1 MSTILHWADWQVLDH
16 RLGEHRR
23 ALRNEGVL
31 SSLLVEQVFV
41 SHHQM
46 DLSKVIDAHL
56 HTHRP
61 IACWSPVISNMSRPL
76 SIGEGAQCQE
86 SIPPYWTGITLNLL
100 LFDFT
105 NLSLYRL
112 RYNVLLTC
120 ASYFPPFSCFIVF
133 HLTYHYLSAFY
144 TYIVVLVSL
153 REPFSCQLAFTSKS
167 NSA

>member
-1 MSTILHWADWQVLDH
+1 MLADIKIDNL
-16 RLGEHRR
+16 RLPSSIIT
-23 ALRNEGVL
+23 
-31 SSLLVEQVFV
+31 SSLAEQVFIP
-41 SHHQM
+41 HHQM

-86 SIPPYWTGITLNLL
+86 SIPPYWTGITLYLL

-105 NLSLYRL
+105 NLSLYGL

-120 ASYFPPFSCFIVF
+120 ISSFSPCSCISCDLSLSVCFI
-133 HLTYHYLSAFY
+133 YLYSSACILKRTIFM
-144 TYIVVLVSL
+144 
-153 REPFSCQLAFTSKS
+153 
-167 NSA
+167 SASVYE